1 MSVKRKVQKLK
12 PEDKFVKKIETTLF
26 DLIDTDDPL
35 HIYMHTD
42 ICKVLQ
48 QINKEVSITDKKYI
62 SGQYHLKQLSKGD
75 FNRTL
80 EVTEALYE
88 CCMRFEKPDLA
99 LIVTSEVTRALLQC
113 KLPLVWLDGKFTA
126 KEEVTE

>member
-1 MSVKRKVQKLK
+1 MSIKRKVQKLN
-12 PEDKFVKKIETTLF
+12 PEDKFVRKIENTLF
-26 DLIDTDDPL
+26 DLIDTDDPV

-48 QINKEVSITDKKYI
+48 QMSEGIHISEKYI

-75 FNRTL
+75 FNKTL

-88 CCMRFEKPDLA
+88 CCMRFDKPELA